1 LWEDPCYISHLV
13 KMDIKDMDIKD
24 MDMDMDMDMDI
35 KKWILKFYSC

>member
-1 LWEDPCYISHLV
+1 
-13 KMDIKDMDIKD
+13 MDIKDMDIKD